1 MKLRVHLSS
10 CLFLALL
17 CAATCAAQTA
27 GQASREE
34 AQAPSSNH
42 LDARP
47 GARIELLPDACLTPW
62 EVGSVDV
69 GVRVEALPLGATVRL
84 LFRRLV
90 ERPEPF
96 YFVDARWLGGNT
108 YRALLPRPAE
118 VPFDE
123 FDVSVWLAAELD
135 DDAGYYGAL
144 SRDWLRE
151 RTPEEWAS
159 WQEQQQWAPVEV
171 AALLVDGDG
180 EVLEQTPPRLID
192 VGDDCDRW
200 PRQWEYERAWA
211 LELGVTEPHQEH
223 GEPLGWLCEGILV
236 RSNPVGGKRPDEV
249 CLGGALEGGWGG
261 EMAAMEDSSGS
272 EGVAPI
278 LRREG
283 GEPAPYRT
291 VRVVYGT
298 DRAREFLGPDW
309 QRERDGEMAY
319 GIARGRLEL
328 GVAEVSIPWSHE
340 AGELEEAGLFE
351 KDDPERHVL
360 LLTVTPKTRD
370 VFVTE
375 VQQMV
380 ASADDKSA
388 LVFVH
393 GYNVTFENA
402 ARRSAQMSHDL
413 GYEGL
418 PALYSWPSQGGLAAY
433 TVDEANSR
441 WTVPNLQEFLELLA
455 AEAGVETI
463 HVVAHSMGN
472 RAVTEVL
479 RRFAFEDPDDR
490 PSFGSIVLAA
500 PDLDADV
507 FRNEIAPALAE
518 LSPSV
523 TLYAS
528 ENDRALH
535 ASRGV
540 HGHPRAGDLS
550 DGVVVSEHV
559 VTIDAS
565 DVDTSLLAS
574 LSLGHSYFA
583 DKPTVLDDIR
593 SVLKGI
599 GVDARIR
606 RLLRLEWQSLPYWKL
621 RVEGSEDPAPSD
633 EP

>member
-1 MKLRVHLSS
+1 MKLRVHLSG

-17 CAATCAAQTA
+17 CVLILTAPTA
-27 GQASREE
+27 GQTRPEEPQAS
-34 AQAPSSNH
+34 SSNR
-42 LDARP
+42 LGARP
-47 GARIELLPDACLTPW
+47 DARIELLPDACLSPW
-62 EVGSVDV
+62 EIGSVDI
-69 GVRVEALPLGATVRL
+69 GVHEEALPLGVTVRL
-84 LFRRLV
+84 LFRRLA
-90 ERPEPF
+90 EHPEPF
-96 YFVDARWLGGNT
+96 YFVDAQWFRGNT
-108 YRALLPRPAE
+108 YRALLPRPAKI
-118 VPFDE
+118 VFAE
-123 FDVSVWLAAELD
+123 FDASIWLATELD

-144 SRDWLRE
+144 SRDWLGE
-151 RTPEEWAS
+151 RTPDEWAV
-159 WQEQQQWAPVEV
+159 WREQQEWAPVEV
-171 AALLVDGDG
+171 AALLVDGEG
-180 EVLEQTPPRLID
+180 EVLERTPPRLVD
-192 VGDDCDRW
+192 VRDDCDRW
-200 PRQWEYERAWA
+200 PRRWEHERAWA
-211 LELGVTEPHQEH
+211 LELGVTEPHQEY

-236 RSNPVGGKRPDEV
+236 RSNPVGGKRPDEA
-249 CLGGALEGGWGG
+249 CLGGALENGWGG
-261 EMAAMEDSSGS
+261 EMAAMEAVGD
-272 EGVAPI
+272 EATAPTAV
-278 LRREG
+278 LVD

-291 VRVVYGT
+291 VRVAYGT

-319 GIARGRLEL
+319 GVGRGRLEL

-340 AGELEEAGLFE
+340 AGELEEAGILE
-351 KDDPERHVL
+351 RDDPERHVL

-370 VFVTE
+370 VFVTD
-375 VQQMV
+375 VRQMV
-380 ASADDKSA
+380 ASADDQSA

-413 GYEGL
+413 GYGGL

-441 WTVPNLQEFLELLA
+441 WTVPHLQEFLELLA

-528 ENDRALH
+528 KNDRALH

-550 DGVVVSEHV
+550 DGIVVSEMV

-565 DVDTSLLAS
+565 DVDTSLLSS

-583 DKPTVLDDIR
+583 DKPSVLDDIR
-593 SVLKGI
+593 SILAGVS
-599 GVDARIR
+599 VDARG
-606 RLLRLEWQSLPYWKL
+606 LEPLVWESLPYWRIK
-621 RVEGSEDPAPSD
+621 P
-633 EP
+633 